1 MLRDRFERCFDNL
14 CQSQPIYELSPRE
27 TTTKLPISSKNC
39 QLLLHRARPKIKIV
53 STKSNVVVGD
63 LLSLYPIVRECVR
76 IVFVKKMRRF
86 ILHINKNIYFCIAQG
101 EKSLGQ
107 ECVSC
112 FIPYIEI
119 ANFKQRDEDNVT
131 LILFVY
137 HRYSPRC
144 TYMVYTTA
152 WGICFS
158 VHFCDGVWRCLIY
171 DERDK
176 SLRFSCTIQANIF
189 IDC

>member
-76 IVFVKKMRRF
+76 VVFVKKMRRF

-112 FIPYIEI
+112 FILLSR
-119 ANFKQRDEDNVT
+119 NRQKFLRRDEDKDT
-131 LILFVY
+131 SILFL
-137 HRYSPRC
+137 
-144 TYMVYTTA
+144 YMIVRVQPHAVLCKVYTNSV
-152 WGICFS
+152 GYLFS
-158 VHFCDGVWRCLIY
+158 VHFLYGVCRYQLC

-176 SLRFSCTIQANIF
+176 SLRFSCIR
-189 IDC
+189 

>member
-1 MLRDRFERCFDNL
+1 M
-14 CQSQPIYELSPRE
+14 
-27 TTTKLPISSKNC
+27 
-39 QLLLHRARPKIKIV
+39 LLHRARPKIKIV

-86 ILHINKNIYFCIAQG
+86 ILHINKNIYFCIARG

-158 VHFCDGVWRCLIY
+158 VHFSMVFGDTRFTMSATSLYAFLVWYHQTQLLI
-171 DERDK
+171 
-176 SLRFSCTIQANIF
+176 C
-189 IDC
+189 

>member
-1 MLRDRFERCFDNL
+1 MEGWARGWWV
-14 CQSQPIYELSPRE
+14 QKS
-27 TTTKLPISSKNC
+27 PISSKNC
-39 QLLLHRARPKIKIV
+39 ELSIASAPCQAKNKNRFNKKQC
-53 STKSNVVVGD
+53 SCGD

-76 IVFVKKMRRF
+76 VVFVKKMRRF
-86 ILHINKNIYFCIAQG
+86 ILHINKNIYFCIARG

-189 IDC
+189 IDCWFRETCKQHNN

>member
-1 MLRDRFERCFDNL
+1 M
-14 CQSQPIYELSPRE
+14 
-27 TTTKLPISSKNC
+27 
-39 QLLLHRARPKIKIV
+39 
-53 STKSNVVVGD
+53 GD

-144 TYMVYTTA
+144 TYWY
-152 WGICFS
+152 IRQR
-158 VHFCDGVWRCLIY
+158 GVFV
-171 DERDK
+171 
-176 SLRFSCTIQANIF
+176 SQF
-189 IDC
+189 ISAMAFGDA

>member
-1 MLRDRFERCFDNL
+1 M
-14 CQSQPIYELSPRE
+14 
-27 TTTKLPISSKNC
+27 
-39 QLLLHRARPKIKIV
+39 
-53 STKSNVVVGD
+53 GD

-86 ILHINKNIYFCIAQG
+86 ILHINKNIYFCIARG

-137 HRYSPRC
+137 HRVQPTLYLH
-144 TYMVYTTA
+144 
-152 WGICFS
+152 G
-158 VHFCDGVWRCLIY
+158 IY
-171 DERDK
+171 D
-176 SLRFSCTIQANIF
+176 SVGYLFLSSFLRWRLAMPDIR
-189 IDC
+189 

>member
-1 MLRDRFERCFDNL
+1 MLRDRFERCIGSL
-14 CQSQPIYELSPRE
+14 CQSQPIYELSPIE
-27 TTTKLPISSKNC
+27 KTLKLPISSKNC

-86 ILHINKNIYFCIAQG
+86 ILYINKNIYFCIARG

-112 FIPYIEI
+112 FILFIEI
-119 ANFKQRDEDNVT
+119 WKISKQQRDGDNATSFCLYITV
-131 LILFVY
+131 
-137 HRYSPRC
+137 YSPRC
-144 TYMVYTTA
+144 TLQ
-152 WGICFS
+152 G
-158 VHFCDGVWRCLIY
+158 IY
-171 DERDK
+171 D
-176 SLRFSCTIQANIF
+176 SVGYLFLSSF
-189 IDC
+189 LL